1 MRGISKIVKI
11 FTRKLFPFILLFGCY
26 LISHGHV
33 SSGGGFQGGVMFGS
47 AIILL
52 GLVEG
57 VNVTQNRFT
66 EDILSLFKNL
76 GMLLFVLSGL
86 LSILLGYNFLADF
99 LPHGEGGTVP
109 STGFIFLLN
118 LVAGFMVGTGIAVIF
133 YRLVKHVMPR
143 RLKEKEESWI

>member
-33 SSGGGFQGGVMFGS
+33 SPGGGFQGGVMFGS

-57 VNVTQNRFT
+57 VSVTQKRFT
-66 EDILSLFKNL
+66 EDNLSLVKNL
-76 GMLLFVLSGL
+76 GMLLFILSGL
-86 LSILLGYNFLADF
+86 LSVLLGYYFLADF
-99 LPHGEGGTVP
+99 LPRGEAGAVP
-109 STGFIFLLN
+109 STGFILILN
-118 LVAGFMVGTGIAVIF
+118 LIAGFMVGTGIAVIF
-133 YRLVKHVMPR
+133 YRLVKHIMPR
-143 RLKEKEESWI
+143 KSEEKGESWI